1 MTTSPSLRIDRWL
14 FFCRFY
20 KKRVLAT
27 AAVNGGHAKLNGER
41 PTSAAKVKVGDRIE
55 LIRDR
60 LPYAFTVESIPLRR
74 GPATEASSCYL
85 EDENVVKERADLAAA
100 LSRDRL
106 SMPRTEG
113 RPDKHTRR
121 QLRSRN
127 RDG

>member
-1 MTTSPSLRIDRWL
+1 MTTRASLRIDRWL

-20 KKRVLAT
+20 KKRVLAS

-60 LPYAFTVESIPLRR
+60 LPYAFTVESIPFRR

-85 EDENVVKERADLAAA
+85 EDEKVVKERADLAAA

>member
-20 KKRVLAT
+20 KKRVLAS
-27 AAVNGGHAKLNGER
+27 AAVNGGHVKLNGER

-60 LPYAFTVESIPLRR
+60 LPYTFAVESIPLRR
-74 GPATEASSCYL
+74 GPAAEAKACYL
-85 EDENVVKERADLAAA
+85 EDDNVIKERAELSAA

-106 SMPRTEG
+106 SMPRTQG